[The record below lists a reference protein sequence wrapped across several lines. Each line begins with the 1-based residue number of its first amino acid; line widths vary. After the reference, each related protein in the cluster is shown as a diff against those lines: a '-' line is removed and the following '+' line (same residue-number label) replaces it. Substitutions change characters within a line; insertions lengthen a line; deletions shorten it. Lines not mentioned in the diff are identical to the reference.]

1 MRGQAR
7 AVVRN
12 LNPILPR
19 SLIALGVGLT
29 LALAVISCGS
39 SDLPTAD
46 PSTQAVVSPDSNL
59 ELLDPAKGLLG
70 TGLLACR
77 VEPYAMTKK
86 TIGPAGGRI
95 EVGRHVLVV
104 PAGALSA
111 PTLITAEAPSDPVA
125 SVRFSPEGLQFNEGR
140 PARLTLDYSNC
151 PLGRLQILKR
161 IAYTTERFNILTY
174 LLSRD
179 NLLLQ
184 RVSGDVEHFSRYAV
198 AW

>member
-1 MRGQAR
+1 MGSNANEVHVMYRLRG
-7 AVVRN
+7 
-12 LNPILPR
+12 
-19 SLIALGVGLT
+19 LIALGVGLT
-29 LALAVISCGS
+29 LALAALSCGS
-39 SDLPTAD
+39 SDLPTAE
-46 PSTQAVVSPDSNL
+46 PSTQSVVSANSNL
-59 ELLDPAKGLLG
+59 ELLNPTTGLPG

-77 VEPYAMTKK
+77 IEPYAITKK
-86 TIGPAGGRI
+86 TIGPAGGQI
-95 EVGRHVLVV
+95 QVGRHVLVI

-125 SVRFSPEGLQFNEGR
+125 SVRFSPEGLHFKEGS

-161 IAYTTERFNILTY
+161 IAYTTEQLNILSY

>member
-1 MRGQAR
+1 MGSNANEGHVMYRLRG
-7 AVVRN
+7 
-12 LNPILPR
+12 
-19 SLIALGVGLT
+19 LIALGVGLT
-29 LALAVISCGS
+29 LALAALSCGS
-39 SDLPTAD
+39 SDLPTAE
-46 PSTQAVVSPDSNL
+46 PSTQSVVSANSNL
-59 ELLDPAKGLLG
+59 ELLNPTTGLPG

-77 VEPYAMTKK
+77 IEPYAITKK
-86 TIGPAGGRI
+86 TIGPAGGQI
-95 EVGRHVLVV
+95 QVGRHVLVI

-125 SVRFSPEGLQFNEGR
+125 SVRFSPEGLHFKEGS

-161 IAYTTERFNILTY
+161 IAYTTEQLNILSY

-179 NLLLQ
+179 NLLFQ

>member
-1 MRGQAR
+1 MGSNANEEHLMFR
-7 AVVRN
+7 
-12 LNPILPR
+12 PR

-29 LALAVISCGS
+29 LALAAISCGS

-46 PSTQAVVSPDSNL
+46 PSTESVVSPNSNL

-77 VEPYAMTKK
+77 VEPYQVTTK

-95 EVGRHVLVV
+95 EVGRHVLVI

-111 PTLITAEAPSDPVA
+111 PTLITAVAPSDPVA
-125 SVRFSPEGLQFNEGR
+125 SVRFSPEGLHFKEGR

-151 PLGRLQILKR
+151 PLGRLQLLKR
-161 IAYTTERFNILTY
+161 IAYTTERFNILSY

>member
-1 MRGQAR
+1 MYRLRG
-7 AVVRN
+7 
-12 LNPILPR
+12 
-19 SLIALGVGLT
+19 LIALGVGLT
-29 LALAVISCGS
+29 LALAALSCGS
-39 SDLPTAD
+39 SDLPTAE
-46 PSTQAVVSPDSNL
+46 PSTQSVVSANSNL
-59 ELLDPAKGLLG
+59 ELLNPTTGLPG

-77 VEPYAMTKK
+77 IEPYAITKK
-86 TIGPAGGRI
+86 TIGPAGGQI
-95 EVGRHVLVV
+95 QVGRHVLVI

-125 SVRFSPEGLQFNEGR
+125 SVRFSPEGLHFKEGS

-161 IAYTTERFNILTY
+161 IAYTTEQLNILSY

-179 NLLLQ
+179 NLLFQ

>member
-1 MRGQAR
+1 MGSNAYEEHVMYR
-7 AVVRN
+7 
-12 LNPILPR
+12 LR

-29 LALAVISCGS
+29 LALAATSCGS
-39 SDLPTAD
+39 SDLPTAE
-46 PSTQAVVSPDSNL
+46 PSTQSVVSANSNL
-59 ELLDPAKGLLG
+59 ELLNPTTGLLG

-77 VEPYAMTKK
+77 IEPYAVTKK
-86 TIGPAGGRI
+86 TIGPAGGQI
-95 EVGRHVLVV
+95 QVGRHVLFI

-125 SVRFSPEGLQFNEGR
+125 SVRFSPEGLHFNAGR
-140 PARLTLDYSNC
+140 AARLTLDYSNC

-161 IAYTTERFNILTY
+161 IAYTTERLSILSY

>member
-1 MRGQAR
+1 MVKRRLNVSGEITWRPDHASWMRI
-7 AVVRN
+7 AVA
-12 LNPILPR
+12 
-19 SLIALGVGLT
+19 S
-29 LALAVISCGS
+29 
-39 SDLPTAD
+39 
-46 PSTQAVVSPDSNL
+46 
-59 ELLDPAKGLLG
+59 EPAI
-70 TGLLACR
+70 
-77 VEPYAMTKK
+77 TKK
-86 TIGPAGGRI
+86 TIGPAGGQI
-95 EVGRHVLVV
+95 QVGRHVLVI

-125 SVRFSPEGLQFNEGR
+125 SVRFSPEGLHFKEGS

-161 IAYTTERFNILTY
+161 IAYTTERLNILSY

>member
-1 MRGQAR
+1 MGSNANEVHVMYR
-7 AVVRN
+7 
-12 LNPILPR
+12 LPG
-19 SLIALGVGLT
+19 LIALGVGLT
-29 LALAVISCGS
+29 LALAALSCGS
-39 SDLPTAD
+39 SDLPTAE
-46 PSTQAVVSPDSNL
+46 PSTQSVVSANSNL
-59 ELLDPAKGLLG
+59 ELLNPTTGLLG

-77 VEPYAMTKK
+77 IEPYAITKK
-86 TIGPAGGRI
+86 TIGPAGGQI
-95 EVGRHVLVV
+95 QVGRHVLVI

-125 SVRFSPEGLQFNEGR
+125 SVRFSPEGLHFKAGS

-161 IAYTTERFNILTY
+161 IAYTTEQLNILSY

>member
-1 MRGQAR
+1 MGSNANEVHVMYRLRG
-7 AVVRN
+7 
-12 LNPILPR
+12 
-19 SLIALGVGLT
+19 LIALGVGLT
-29 LALAVISCGS
+29 LALAALSCGS
-39 SDLPTAD
+39 SDLPTAE
-46 PSTQAVVSPDSNL
+46 PSTQSVVSANSNL
-59 ELLDPAKGLLG
+59 ELLNPTTGLPG

-77 VEPYAMTKK
+77 IEPYAITKK
-86 TIGPAGGRI
+86 TIGPAGGQI
-95 EVGRHVLVV
+95 QVGRHVLVI

-125 SVRFSPEGLQFNEGR
+125 SVRFSPEGLHFKEGS

-161 IAYTTERFNILTY
+161 IAYTTEQLNILSY

-179 NLLLQ
+179 NLLFQ

>member
-1 MRGQAR
+1 MGSNANEEHLMFR
-7 AVVRN
+7 
-12 LNPILPR
+12 PR

-29 LALAVISCGS
+29 LALAAISCGS

-46 PSTQAVVSPDSNL
+46 PSTESVVSPNSNL

-77 VEPYAMTKK
+77 VEPYQVTTK
-86 TIGPAGGRI
+86 TIG
-95 EVGRHVLVV
+95 

-125 SVRFSPEGLQFNEGR
+125 SVRFSPEGLHFKEGR

-151 PLGRLQILKR
+151 PLGRLQLLKR
-161 IAYTTERFNILTY
+161 IAYTTERFNILSY

>member
-1 MRGQAR
+1 MYR
-7 AVVRN
+7 
-12 LNPILPR
+12 LR

-29 LALAVISCGS
+29 LALAASSCGS
-39 SDLPTAD
+39 GDLPTAE
-46 PSTQAVVSPDSNL
+46 PSTQAVSSSSSL
-59 ELLDPAKGLLG
+59 ELLNPTKGLLG

-77 VEPYAMTKK
+77 VEPYAITRK
-86 TIGPAGGRI
+86 TIGPAGGQI
-95 EVGRHVLVV
+95 QVGRHLLVI
-104 PAGALSA
+104 PAGALTA

-125 SVRFSPEGLQFNEGR
+125 SVRFSPEGLRFTAGH
-140 PARLTLDYSNC
+140 PARLTLNYSNC

-161 IAYTTERFNILTY
+161 IAYTTERLNILSY

-179 NLLLQ
+179 NILLQ

>member
-1 MRGQAR
+1 MHR
-7 AVVRN
+7 
-12 LNPILPR
+12 PR

-29 LALAVISCGS
+29 LALAAISCGS
-39 SDLPTAD
+39 GDLPTAD
-46 PSTQAVVSPDSNL
+46 PSTQSVVSANSNL
-59 ELLDPAKGLLG
+59 ELLNPTTGLLG

-77 VEPYAMTKK
+77 IEPYAVTKK
-86 TIGPAGGRI
+86 TIGPGGGQI
-95 EVGRHVLVV
+95 QVGRHVLVI

-125 SVRFSPEGLQFNEGR
+125 SVRFSPEGLQFKEGLA
-140 PARLTLDYSNC
+140 ARLTLDYSNC

-161 IAYTTERFNILTY
+161 IAYTTERLNILSY

>member
-1 MRGQAR
+1 MYR
-7 AVVRN
+7 
-12 LNPILPR
+12 PR
-19 SLIALGVGLT
+19 SLIALGAG
-29 LALAVISCGS
+29 LALALAAISCGS
-39 SDLPTAD
+39 SDLPTAE
-46 PSTQAVVSPDSNL
+46 PSTQAVVSSNSNL
-59 ELLDPAKGLLG
+59 ELLDPAKGVLG

-77 VEPYAMTKK
+77 IEPYAVTRKI
-86 TIGPAGGRI
+86 IGPAGGRI
-95 EVGRHVLVV
+95 EVGRHVLVI
-104 PAGALSA
+104 PAGALSV

-125 SVRFSPEGLQFNEGR
+125 SVRFSPEGLHFNGGR

-161 IAYTTERFNILTY
+161 IAYTTERLNILSY
-174 LLSRD
+174 LLSKD